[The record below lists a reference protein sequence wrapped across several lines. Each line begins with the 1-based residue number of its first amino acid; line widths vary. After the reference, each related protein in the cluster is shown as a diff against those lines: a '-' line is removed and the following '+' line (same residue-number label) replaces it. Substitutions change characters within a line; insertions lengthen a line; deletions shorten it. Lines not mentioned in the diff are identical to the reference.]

1 MQTHLLYLKY
11 SVDIK
16 FIAFFQFIILQLVY
30 LCKVVFSN

>member
-16 FIAFFQFIILQLVY
+16 LIAVFQFIILQLAY
-30 LCKVVFSN
+30 LCKVIFSN